1 MSSLPAASSQSRQ
14 SARPNSQPNPGQL
27 GQFVLLGLAV
37 AAISSSALLVRWSSA
52 PPLAMAFW
60 RTLAGAI
67 LLTPSMMREHRRGPE
82 HAADARNAKQF
93 RSDRWLLLLAGG
105 ALGLH
110 FATWLPSLQM
120 TSVAASV
127 TLVSTAPL
135 FVAVMLF
142 ALGRFTS
149 RSATSQTNSEATG
162 AINSKTWI
170 AIALAGFGTLVI
182 AFDDLVSDPG
192 SLDGDLLALTGAF
205 ATAIY
210 LIAGDRVRKTRSTAA
225 YVAPTYAVASIVIL
239 ATCLATET
247 SLVGFDTKSWIAIL
261 GMILGP
267 QLCGHTVLN
276 YLLGRMGSISIS
288 LAFLAEPVFASV
300 LVWVLLSEAPPG
312 GVWLGAPLV
321 LVGLGL
327 QIMQRSQESNE
338 SAT

>member
-1 MSSLPAASSQSRQ
+1 
-14 SARPNSQPNPGQL
+14 
-27 GQFVLLGLAV
+27 
-37 AAISSSALLVRWSSA
+37 
-52 PPLAMAFW
+52 
-60 RTLAGAI
+60 
-67 LLTPSMMREHRRGPE
+67 
-82 HAADARNAKQF
+82 
-93 RSDRWLLLLAGG
+93 
-105 ALGLH
+105 
-110 FATWLPSLQM
+110 
-120 TSVAASV
+120 
-127 TLVSTAPL
+127 
-135 FVAVMLF
+135 MLF
-142 ALGRFTS
+142 ALGWFQS
-149 RSATSQTNSEATG
+149 RSAASHAGDLFQTDSEATG
-162 AINSKTWI
+162 EARGAINSRTWA

-210 LIAGDRVRKTRSTAA
+210 LIAGDRLRKTRSTAG

-239 ATCLATET
+239 ATCLATGT
-247 SLVGFDTKSWIAIL
+247 SLVGFDAKSWIAIL

-300 LVWVLLSEAPPG
+300 LVWVLLSEAPPA

-327 QIMQRSQESNE
+327 QIMHRAKSPDDERM
-338 SAT
+338 